1 MIANGDFTSGDT
13 NWVVDDGAG
22 NLVDH
27 TVDGGALCV
36 MIDATTPFVSVRWPL
51 ESTTGA
57 ALTSGNSYVMTYDAW
72 ADDPAAVVL
81 ETKIAAANT
90 PFTTQFA
97 VDVELGSARESYLHG
112 FNTRS
117 TGTSGVVFELSLA
130 QAQTRVCFDDV
141 VLKAP

>member
-1 MIANGDFTSGDT
+1 MIANGDFAAGDV

-22 NLVDH
+22 NPVGH
-27 TVDGGALCV
+27 TLEQGALCV
-36 MIDATTPFVSVRWPL
+36 AVDASTPFVSVRWPL
-51 ESTTGA
+51 EGNTGA
-57 ALTSGNSYVMTYDAW
+57 ALTGGNSYLMTYDAW
-72 ADDPAAVVL
+72 ADDPAAVLL

-97 VDVELGSARESYLHG
+97 VDVDLTPERDSYLHA

-117 TGTSGVVFELSLA
+117 TGSSGVVFELSLA
-130 QAQTRVCFDDV
+130 AAQTRVCFDDV